1 MDNIEKARWADDAF
15 DVLVTHELA
24 EMKGYAN
31 SAFVESM
38 LQFDMGAAD
47 GYMEIPV
54 LAPNGTWVKVLAP
67 RFEVRPDG
75 TRGILWRLHAQSSS
89 LAARIPDAQADLFE
103 VQRRY
108 EDALIGGS
116 QQ

>member
-38 LQFDMGAAD
+38 IKYDMGHGD
-47 GYMEIPV
+47 YMEIPV
-54 LAPNGTWVKVLAP
+54 LAPNGTWVKVLGSS
-67 RFEVRPDG
+67 FDVRPDG
-75 TRGILWRLHAQSSS
+75 TRGMLWRLHAQSSS
-89 LAARIPDAQADLFE
+89 LRARIPDAQADLFE
-103 VQRRY
+103 VQRRF
-108 EDALIGGS
+108 EDALNLS
-116 QQ
+116 AHP